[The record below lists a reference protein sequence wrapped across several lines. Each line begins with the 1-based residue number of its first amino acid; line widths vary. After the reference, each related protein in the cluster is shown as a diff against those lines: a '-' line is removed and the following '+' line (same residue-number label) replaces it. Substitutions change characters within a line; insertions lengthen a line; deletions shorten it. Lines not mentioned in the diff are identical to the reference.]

1 MRADRLLRLTWILSG
16 RSVPVPAAQLAA
28 ELEVSTRTVLRD
40 VEALSAAGVPV
51 YTTRGSRG
59 GIALVDGYRPHILG
73 LSRDEARALT
83 AVASLPTAGALGLGD
98 LVRSAIGKVRR
109 AADRSGETLLGSR
122 VVVDP
127 NGWLGGQRR
136 SWLQEALT
144 AAQGRCRVRF
154 RYTAGSSGAVSEVT
168 TTALGLLCAAADWYL
183 IAGRDAGRVRF
194 YRLDRMDDLR
204 VGEEDAAAPQVDVAE
219 EWHRARARFQ
229 ERFTPV
235 HAVLE
240 VQRCVLGRLRG
251 LVAINRVEDLS
262 GSALDDGDEGSGGG
276 GDAGDGGSMVRV
288 HATFGDISHATEVL
302 PRIAEHV
309 RVVEPEELKEA
320 LRGLAEQVRA
330 AAV

>member
-16 RSVPVPAAQLAA
+16 RSTPIPAAQLAA

-51 YTTRGSRG
+51 YATRGSRG
-59 GIALVDGYRPHILG
+59 GIALVDGYRPDILG

-83 AVASLPTAGALGLGD
+83 AVASLPTAGALGVGD
-98 LVRSAIGKVRR
+98 LVRSAIGKVCR
-109 AADRSGETLLGSR
+109 AADRSEETLLGSR

-154 RYTAGSSGAVSEVT
+154 RYTAGSSGTVSEVT

-183 IAGRDAGRVRF
+183 VGGRESGHVRF
-194 YRLDRMDDLR
+194 YRLDRMDHLH
-204 VGEEDAAAPQVDVAE
+204 VGREDDAAPQIDVAE

-229 ERFTPV
+229 NRFTPV
-235 HAVLE
+235 SAVLE

-262 GSALDDGDEGSGGG
+262 GLALDNGDEGSGGG
-276 GDAGDGGSMVRV
+276 GDAGSMVRV

-302 PRIAEHV
+302 PRLAAHV

-320 LRGLAEQVRA
+320 LRGLAEQVWA

>member
-16 RSVPVPAAQLAA
+16 RSAPVPAARLAA

-51 YTTRGSRG
+51 YAVRGSRG
-59 GIALVDGYRPHILG
+59 GIALVDGYRPDVLG
-73 LSRDEARALT
+73 LSEDEARALA
-83 AVASLPTAGALGLGD
+83 AVASVPAAGLGD
-98 LVRSAIGKVRR
+98 LVRSAVGKVRR
-109 AADRSGETLLGSR
+109 AADRSEERLLGSR

-127 NGWLGGQRR
+127 NGWLGGRRR
-136 SWLQEALT
+136 SWLREALR

-154 RYTAGSSGAVSEVT
+154 RYTAGGSGSTSQVS

-219 EWHRARARFQ
+219 EWRRARTRFQ

-240 VQRCVLGRLRG
+240 VERRALGRLRG
-251 LVAINRVEDLS
+251 LVSIDRVEELPDDVD
-262 GSALDDGDEGSGGG
+262 GDDG
-276 GDAGDGGSMVRV
+276 AGRVRV
-288 HATFGDISHATEVL
+288 RAIFGDISHATEVL
-302 PRIAEHV
+302 PRLAAHV
-309 RVVEPEELKEA
+309 RVVEPAELKEA
-320 LRGLAEQVRA
+320 LRGLAEQVRLA
-330 AAV
+330 AG

>member
-16 RSVPVPAAQLAA
+16 RSAPIPAAQLAA

-51 YTTRGSRG
+51 YATRGSRG
-59 GIALVDGYRPHILG
+59 GIALVDGYRPDILG

-83 AVASLPTAGALGLGD
+83 AVASLPTAGALGVGD
-98 LVRSAIGKVRR
+98 LVRSAIGKVCR
-109 AADRSGETLLGSR
+109 AADRSEETLLGSR

-136 SWLQEALT
+136 SWLEEAMR
-144 AAQGRCRVRF
+144 AVRGRHRVAF
-154 RYTAGSSGAVSEVT
+154 RYTAGGSGRLSDVS

-183 IAGRDAGRVRF
+183 VGGRGSESVRF
-194 YRLDRMDDLR
+194 YRLDRVDDLR
-204 VGEEDAAAPQVDVAE
+204 VGEEDDAAPRVDVAE
-219 EWHRARARFQ
+219 EWRRARARFQ

-235 HAVLE
+235 SAVLN
-240 VQRCVLGRLRG
+240 VRRCALGRLRG
-251 LVAINRVEDLS
+251 LVSVDRVENLS
-262 GSALDDGDEGSGGG
+262 GPAGGAQG
-276 GDAGDGGSMVRV
+276 EDWVQV
-288 HATFGDISHATEVL
+288 CATFGDVSHATEVL
-302 PRIAEHV
+302 PRLAAHV

-320 LRGLAEQVRA
+320 LRGLAEQVWA

>member
-16 RSVPVPAAQLAA
+16 RSAPIPAAQLAA

-83 AVASLPTAGALGLGD
+83 AVASLPTAGALGVGD
-98 LVRSAIGKVRR
+98 LVRSAIGKVCR
-109 AADRSGETLLGSR
+109 AADRSEETLLGSR

-136 SWLQEALT
+136 SWLEEALT

-154 RYTAGSSGAVSEVT
+154 RYTAGGSGSTSQVS

-276 GDAGDGGSMVRV
+276 GDAGSMVRV
-288 HATFGDISHATEVL
+288 HATFGDVSHATEVL

>member
-16 RSVPVPAAQLAA
+16 RSAPIPAAQLAA

-83 AVASLPTAGALGLGD
+83 AVASLPTAGALGVGD
-98 LVRSAIGKVRR
+98 LVRSAIGKVCR
-109 AADRSGETLLGSR
+109 AADRSEETLLGSR

-136 SWLQEALT
+136 SWLEEAMR
-144 AAQGRCRVRF
+144 AVRGRHRVAF
-154 RYTAGSSGAVSEVT
+154 RYTAGGSGRLSDVS
-168 TTALGLLCAAADWYL
+168 TTALG
-183 IAGRDAGRVRF
+183 V
-194 YRLDRMDDLR
+194 DDLR
-204 VGEEDAAAPQVDVAE
+204 VGEEDDAAPRVDVAE
-219 EWHRARARFQ
+219 EWRRARARFQ

-235 HAVLE
+235 SAVLN
-240 VQRCVLGRLRG
+240 VRRCALGRLRG
-251 LVAINRVEDLS
+251 LVSVDRVENLS
-262 GSALDDGDEGSGGG
+262 GPAGGAQG
-276 GDAGDGGSMVRV
+276 EDWVQV
-288 HATFGDISHATEVL
+288 CATFGDVSHATEVL
-302 PRIAEHV
+302 PRLAAHV
-309 RVVEPEELKEA
+309 RVVEPAELKQA
-320 LRGLAEQVRA
+320 LRELAEQVRA